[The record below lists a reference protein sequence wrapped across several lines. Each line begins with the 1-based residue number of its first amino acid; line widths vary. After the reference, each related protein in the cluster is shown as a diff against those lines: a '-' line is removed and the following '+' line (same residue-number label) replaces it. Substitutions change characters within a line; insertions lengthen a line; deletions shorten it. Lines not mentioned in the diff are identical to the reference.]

1 MNAALKRISELLLQK
16 GVAFV
21 NYSLPGSSEN
31 SLIISFSPQKH
42 MSLDFLR
49 TINQSG
55 FVIAPFNANT
65 HSPIWFMDAAKII
78 DEKSNLISLEN
89 KLNSLPDAV
98 EQSEKKLNSTSKAE
112 YEKAFLTFKN
122 HLDST
127 KLDKI
132 ILSRIVSVENNKV
145 SPIDFYGQLLEA
157 YPNAFTY
164 FLQLPNREIWI
175 GASPELLFKQDENG
189 IHTMAL
195 AGTQSINSRKLEE
208 IRWESKEIQEQAY
221 VKEYILEIFESG
233 LANIVSSET
242 YTSQA
247 GKLAHLRTDISV
259 NQFVE
264 RSKCI
269 DIIKQLHPTPAVCGI
284 PLEESRKLIL
294 ETERHERKYYTGF
307 LGLVDTD
314 SLSLFVNLRCMQ
326 FNNHQFALYV
336 GGGITRN
343 SEMEKEWDETQ
354 AKANTLISI
363 LNRLK

>member
-1 MNAALKRISELLLQK
+1 MNAELKRISELLLQK

-31 SLIISFSPQKH
+31 SLMVSFSPQKY
-42 MSLDFLR
+42 MNLNFLR

-55 FVIAPFNANT
+55 FVIAPFNANA
-65 HSPIWFMDAAKII
+65 HSPIWFMDAAEII
-78 DEKSNLISLEN
+78 DENSNLISIEN

-98 EQSEKKLNSTSKAE
+98 EQSEKKINPTSKEE

-122 HLDST
+122 HLDSA

-145 SPIDFYGQLLEA
+145 SPIDYYGQLLEN

-195 AGTQSINSRKLEE
+195 AGTQLLNNKKPEE
-208 IRWESKEIQEQAY
+208 IHWESKEIQEHAY
-221 VKEYILEIFESG
+221 VKEYILKIFESG
-233 LANIVSSET
+233 LGNLESSET

-247 GKLAHLRTDISV
+247 GKLVHLRTDISV
-259 NQFVE
+259 NQFVD

-269 DIIKQLHPTPAVCGI
+269 DIIEQLHPTPAVCGI

-294 ETERHERKYYTGF
+294 ETESHERKYYTGF
-307 LGLVDTD
+307 LGPVETD

-326 FNNHQFALYV
+326 FNNHQFSLYV

-354 AKANTLISI
+354 AKANTLLSI
-363 LNRLK
+363 LNTHL